1 MIRVATLSVNIAQMK
16 VATAPDNFSAVGLG
30 SCMGVVVYDPVRKI
44 GGMIHVL
51 LPNAK
56 DMNAAD
62 SRTKFADPGIYDLV
76 EAVVKAGG
84 LRKNL
89 VAKMAGGAAMLNAAT
104 SQVGLRN
111 AEESKRVLEAL
122 NIKILAQ
129 DTGGTCGRTV
139 TFDLQSCTMCVSTL
153 SKGKVNF

>member
-1 MIRVATLSVNIAQMK
+1 MIRVATLSINIAQMK
-16 VATAPDNFSAVGLG
+16 VSNAQDDFCAVGLG
-30 SCMGVVVYDPVRKI
+30 SCMGVAVYDPVRKI

-51 LPNAK
+51 LPTSKGMSAT
-56 DMNAAD
+56 DT
-62 SRTKFADPGIYDLV
+62 RTKFADPGLYDLV

-84 LRKNL
+84 LRRNL
-89 VAKMAGGAAMLNAAT
+89 VAKMAGGAAMLNATT

-111 AEESKRVLEAL
+111 AEECRRILTEL

-139 TFDLQSCTMCVSTL
+139 TFDLQTCTMCVSTL
-153 SKGKVNF
+153 SKGKVNY